1 MKTRKRY
8 LKTRKGQFYKLLK
21 NGKKKRISQKEY
33 KKKKT
38 RKKIKMIGGKLSE
51 IDSLD
56 VSKKTIILIGET
68 HTDKREKS
76 QYFNIIRK
84 QKEIINL
91 AIDKFG
97 QDKTYF
103 YSEAPEEFLK
113 LILETDDYSSNVIAQ
128 YAKTKI
134 PIKLSSITRCDR
146 GEGQCDNKY
155 CDDILSIF
163 DNNSEIN
170 CIIVA
175 IGLMHIPELKRF
187 IISKRPDIKIIIVNT
202 VSEKQL
208 NPSIQQI
215 KIHFP
220 SVIDLLTIEQPYD
233 LPEPQSQE
241 DIYTFLTPT
250 ESASATTPEPEP
262 EPKGTYDV
270 QVLTFRGEKVFRCP
284 ACGSASGTFAAK
296 NPTRTDLFKHHKD
309 PNCPNQGKIPIEPSI

>member
-38 RKKIKMIGGKLSE
+38 RKNIKMIGGKLSE

-56 VSKKTIILIGET
+56 VSKKTIILICDA

-76 QYFNIIRK
+76 EYFNIIRK

-103 YSEAPEEFLK
+103 YSEAPEKFLK
-113 LILETDDYSSNVIAQ
+113 RILETDDYSSSVIAQ

-146 GEGQCDNKY
+146 DEGQCDNKY

-202 VSEKQL
+202 ISEKEL

-233 LPEPQSQE
+233 LPEP
-241 DIYTFLTPT
+241 
-250 ESASATTPEPEP
+250 EP

-270 QVLTFRGEKVFRCP
+270 QVLPYWGEKIFKCP
-284 ACGSASGTFAAK
+284 ACGSTSGTFAAR
-296 NPTRTDLFKHHKD
+296 NPTLTHLFKHHKN